1 MARPREAPI
10 TKVNIAEFADDELGL
25 LSTVLTERARRQ
37 VSRPRI
43 LGALV
48 LAARQL
54 PPEVVEALFPAY
66 DEAAAPFIPGTDDAE
81 E

>member
-1 MARPREAPI
+1 MARPREAPT
-10 TKVNIAEFADDELGL
+10 TKVNIAEFANGELDL
-25 LSTVLTERARRQ
+25 LSTVLTNRAKKV

-66 DEAAAPFIPGTDDAE
+66 DEEAARFIPDE
-81 E
+81 